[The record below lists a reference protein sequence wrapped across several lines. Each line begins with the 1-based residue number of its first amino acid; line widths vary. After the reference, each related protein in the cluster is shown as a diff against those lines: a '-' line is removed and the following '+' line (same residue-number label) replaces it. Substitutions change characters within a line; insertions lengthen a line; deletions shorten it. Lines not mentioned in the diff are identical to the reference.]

1 MEGRVRTEWLTV
13 QTEYDHLSSDFSL
26 GFECNLKHEHR
37 SLLCLAVMFF
47 FFLSDQHREITAI
60 FQTSR
65 SCDLICSIVCYKSS
79 LSSVIQFLTDLKCE
93 E

>member
-1 MEGRVRTEWLTV
+1 MEDRVRTEWLTV

-47 FFLSDQHREITAI
+47 SFFLINTG
-60 FQTSR
+60 
-65 SCDLICSIVCYKSS
+65 K
-79 LSSVIQFLTDLKCE
+79 
-93 E
+93 

>member
-1 MEGRVRTEWLTV
+1 MEDRV

-47 FFLSDQHREITAI
+47 SFFLINTG
-60 FQTSR
+60 
-65 SCDLICSIVCYKSS
+65 K
-79 LSSVIQFLTDLKCE
+79 
-93 E
+93 